1 MDGLESGIHPE
12 GFAYVTEGLIVTE
25 LPNGDIEVRRYDT
38 YRNEEIAADNR
49 WVIKAPFDGSQFTY
63 TDIRDKNDNPFGKA
77 LYGGGNAP
85 VFADNA
91 DLSLAVSAYS
101 VKVTF
106 PKATDD
112 ESKPLVASFTTR

>member
-1 MDGLESGIHPE
+1 MDGIESGIHPE

-49 WVIKAPFDGSQFTY
+49 WVIKA
-63 TDIRDKNDNPFGKA
+63 PFGKA